1 MSETLTISRVKNYNI
16 LVKVDSNL
24 IIPSRV
30 RYPVDMLTNSELTI
44 QINQFKLIH
53 AIGSIQSRR
62 FSPSNRQKFTD
73 KEDLIEKIKDD
84 DDFKVEIDKIRILL
98 GSETLGK
105 ISEDF
110 GVGIAVLVAD
120 YLYNIDLTT
129 LHRITEH
136 GKRPDIKC
144 STSYGDELV
153 VESKGYSNYT
163 NLRSQL
169 SNAQIQ
175 KRSIVSDIHAVS
187 LTLLSEDS
195 ISTNEFIDPPSQ
207 RNEMDK
213 ELVLRIQKAKH
224 YSAVFSFIG
233 QSELSKYFSY
243 MKNRLEET
251 EDVNILNKKENLYWK
266 IKKDYKEYRIEGN
279 IYKGTLE
286 RVNDEKL
293 IFLGIDQNLLTYE
306 GFYNFQEYHS
316 EIEHYPNEKDF
327 FYVYRDGICVGEIFN
342 DNLQENNEI
351 QHFQKRTRIS
361 DIDDMNIISFEKYI
375 EFLFIENGYD
385 VNKVKNLYDM
395 GYDLEILKNNKSYKV
410 EIKHFSPNS
419 KLSKFYSYDKS
430 LADIIITNGTLEQS
444 LISKRN
450 NAIVIDRA
458 YLKDIC
464 KKNSLLESIITS
476 R

>member
-1 MSETLTISRVKNYNI
+1 MSRVKNYNI
-16 LVKVDSNL
+16 LVKVDTNL
-24 IIPSRV
+24 INPTRV
-30 RYPVDMLTNSELTI
+30 RYPVDLLTNSEFTI
-44 QINQFKLIH
+44 QINQFKLIY

-62 FSPSNRQKFTD
+62 FNPSNRQKFTD

-84 DDFKVEIDKIRILL
+84 NDFKVEIDRIRNLL

-144 STSYGDELV
+144 MTSYGEELV
-153 VESKGYSNYT
+153 VESKGYTNYN
-163 NLRSQL
+163 NLRGQL

-175 KRSIVSDIHAVS
+175 KRSISSDIHTVS
-187 LTLLSEDS
+187 LTLLNQDS

-207 RNEMDK
+207 PNEKNK
-213 ELVLRIQKAKH
+213 ELIIKIQKAKH

-233 QSELSKYFSY
+233 QSELSKYFSF

-251 EDVNILNKKENLYWK
+251 EDVNILNKKESLYRK
-266 IKKDYKEYRIEGN
+266 IKKDYREYSIDGR

-286 RVNDEKL
+286 RINDEKL
-293 IFLGIDQNLLTYE
+293 IFLGIDQNLLSYE

-316 EIEHYPNEKDF
+316 DFEHYPNEQDF
-327 FYVYRDGICVGEIFN
+327 FYVYRDGICVGEISS
-342 DNLQENNEI
+342 DNFSEDIEI
-351 QHFQKRTRIS
+351 HHFQKKTRIS

-375 EFLFIENGYD
+375 EFLFVENGYS
-385 VNKVKNLYDM
+385 VNNLKNNYDK
-395 GYDLEILKNNKSYKV
+395 GYDFEISKNNKSYKV
-410 EIKHFSPNS
+410 QIKKVSSVN
-419 KLSKFYSYDKS
+419 KTNKFYSYDMS
-430 LADIIITNGTLEQS
+430 IADILITNGIIEQPIKS
-444 LISKRN
+444 RRDNTI
-450 NAIVIDRA
+450 IIDREH
-458 YLKDIC
+458 LMEIC
-464 KKNSLLESIITS
+464 KKNSLLESIIAS
-476 R
+476 K